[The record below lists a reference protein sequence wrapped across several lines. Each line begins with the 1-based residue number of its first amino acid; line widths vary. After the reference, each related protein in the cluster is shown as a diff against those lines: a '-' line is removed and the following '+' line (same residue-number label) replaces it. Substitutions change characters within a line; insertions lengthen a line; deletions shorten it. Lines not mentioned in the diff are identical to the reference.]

1 MSINSYI
8 RFGISKSGYYFLDFI
23 PKDDIDRYLYR
34 LKFYRVHYKV
44 YKVVSRNQ
52 KLNITKQEV
61 CYIIFF
67 QIEKELRDKLKEA
80 YGFIDKREYSIPE
93 SKDLIC
99 FLMGN
104 QYVIACNK
112 NLSNQIKNYFNQHT
126 GFAYKLFFIDNYA
139 IFMPTICLFD
149 VIFEDINH
157 SIGIANE
164 DNSNEQKKEELLK
177 LRNSIDKYNFEC
189 PGIHSTLR
197 NEQIDPVFDAIESGL
212 KDLPDGERLSIHL
225 SSFTDDTVR
234 QQQLQDLSDI
244 APNKELQ
251 YLLMGE
257 RCRTQQ
263 LTNQGIRYNSCR

>member
-1 MSINSYI
+1 
-8 RFGISKSGYYFLDFI
+8 
-23 PKDDIDRYLYR
+23 
-34 LKFYRVHYKV
+34 
-44 YKVVSRNQ
+44 VSNQ
-52 KLNITKQEV
+52 KIGKQAVYNGRSKLTLTPLEDTFAPFV
-61 CYIIFF
+61 ML
-67 QIEKELRDKLKEA
+67 QI
-80 YGFIDKREYSIPE
+80 
-93 SKDLIC
+93 
-99 FLMGN
+99 
-104 QYVIACNK
+104 
-112 NLSNQIKNYFNQHT
+112 NLQ
-126 GFAYKLFFIDNYA
+126 GR
-139 IFMPTICLFD
+139 
-149 VIFEDINH
+149 
-157 SIGIANE
+157 SIGAYLLRKGV
-164 DNSNEQKKEELLK
+164 DNFLIQFG
-177 LRNSIDKYNFEC
+177 FEC